1 VTWPSARYKT
11 QKNSDLI
18 RHRISTCEAARGNKQ
33 IPQKGDDPENGFLTL
48 RQDGEDLQERLW
60 LSFDIAQII
69 SNASNHKQIILCAL
83 CG

>member
-1 VTWPSARYKT
+1 MYLRT
-11 QKNSDLI
+11 
-18 RHRISTCEAARGNKQ
+18 
-33 IPQKGDDPENGFLTL
+33 GDNLRKRKKCADNFVEPENGFLTG

-69 SNASNHKQIILCAL
+69 SNASNHKQIILCVLCAL